1 MSQVSSQHLV
11 KPTMLCRRIPRSSA
25 VTKVHATCGFCRW
38 IGRSPYNADE
48 HDVIHFPME
57 LAADIDMPSAIDF
70 PTATPVLDVLRPLP
84 NHGPVRLTTSDYFF
98 VSSAVI
104 VAFTEMPVV
113 RQFLDALSRRSALEF
128 WTGLLALPIVA
139 FVAAI
144 SVHAAGHLL
153 AGRLAG
159 FEAVRIKFGRLML
172 RDRLEST
179 DVLSLGSIVMRPHGA
194 ERLRRRLAW
203 LVSGGPLAS
212 LLAPLLLETVLRLT
226 QNYGARISFLAADG
240 IHLFS
245 VVSLLL
251 GIGALLPDIDSSGNF
266 SDGTR
271 LLMLLENDCRASRL
285 VAMLELEL
293 VLRSGETPRT
303 GDEDLIARTVG
314 QRDESFD
321 TVAANW
327 LAYLWASQRQD
338 LETASKCL
346 EEALADLAN
355 SPGHLRDRIFLEAA
369 VFQAWYRH
377 NVVKARLWESQIL
390 HPHALPLVDRK
401 RLEIACCWSEGRSFD
416 AWEQLARHLNG
427 LRELPESSTRDS
439 AERDA
444 LEWKAQMES
453 RMLSGAWATMHSWP
467 YRRQTQR
474 VM

>member
-1 MSQVSSQHLV
+1 MPM
-11 KPTMLCRRIPRSSA
+11 K
-25 VTKVHATCGFCRW
+25 
-38 IGRSPYNADE
+38 D
-48 HDVIHFPME
+48 DVIHFPME
-57 LAADIDMPSAIDF
+57 LAADIEMPSALDF

-84 NHGPVRLTTSDYFF
+84 SQGPVRLTTGDYFF

-104 VAFTEMPVV
+104 VAFTEMPVI
-113 RQFLDALSRRSALEF
+113 RQFLDALSHRSAPMF
-128 WTGLLALPIVA
+128 WSGIVLLPLVA

-153 AGRLAG
+153 AGWLTG
-159 FEAVRIKFGRLML
+159 FEAVRIKFGRFTL

-194 ERLRRRLAW
+194 ENLRRRVAW
-203 LVSGGPLAS
+203 LVLAGPVAS
-212 LLAPLLLETVLRLT
+212 LLAPLLMETALRLA
-226 QNYGARISFLAADG
+226 QNYGAPISFLVAAG

-245 VVSLLL
+245 ALSLLL
-251 GIGALLPDIDSSGNF
+251 GIGPLLPDIDSSGNF

-271 LLMLLENDCRASRL
+271 LLMVLENDSRASRML
-285 VAMLELEL
+285 AMLELQL
-293 VLRSGETPRT
+293 LLRSTQTVRSC
-303 GDEDLIARTVG
+303 DALIARAMG
-314 QRDESFD
+314 QHDESFD

-327 LAYLWASQRQD
+327 LAYLWASGKQD
-338 LETASKCL
+338 LETVTKSL
-346 EEALADLAN
+346 EEALAGLAN

-377 NVVKARLWESQIL
+377 NVVKARLWEAQIVN
-390 HPHALPLVDRK
+390 PRTLPPVDRK
-401 RLEIACCWSEGRSFD
+401 RLEIACCWSEGRSFE
-416 AWEQLARHLNG
+416 AWEKLGQHLNW
-427 LRELPESSTRDS
+427 LRELPASCTRDS

-467 YRRQTQR
+467 YQRQTQR